1 MPPSACS
8 HTPAYS
14 SCSRY
19 AASPAAEVA
28 ELTSHAWELQHGQL
42 GCQLS
47 GNYLNFD
54 GSVTYDEEA
63 YERYLTGFFEP
74 VGKAVVDAWRAER
87 AGAPA
92 TDFNAV
98 VRRLLEE

>member
-1 MPPSACS
+1 
-8 HTPAYS
+8 
-14 SCSRY
+14 
-19 AASPAAEVA
+19 
-28 ELTSHAWELQHGQL
+28 
-42 GCQLS
+42 
-47 GNYLNFD
+47 
-54 GSVTYDEEA
+54 VTYDEEA